1 MTSLVRIYDTQGKRH
16 YVVETGGA
24 VYTGKGANDPIRKD
38 APADSAREPVTGLR
52 EAAQFFDEYFLA
64 PFSGIATN
72 DGRFVSR
79 GRLNSREASQFNAG
93 GSIRGRRP
101 ALAEHLDFF
110 DQSPADGMITVR
122 ENFIGWRALG
132 FGLFRAALQTVL
144 SSVFFGRAADR
155 FAIDIDRISEK
166 RKRGNTGLYDANGEV
181 DLQRMQ
187 SFLDDFDRA
196 AKEAGTL
203 AISQEEAKAIIDR
216 RANLGMV
223 SSGQFRSL
231 FKVCER
237 VNNGRTITREQ
248 FQMLFEGSL
257 LIYAASYPGRDGHA
271 GIQIAR

>member
-1 MTSLVRIYDTQGKRH
+1 MTSLVRIYDRQDKRH
-16 YVVETGGA
+16 YLVDGDR
-24 VYTGKGANDPIRKD
+24 VYTSRPEDPLLRKA
-38 APADSAREPVTGLR
+38 APADASQHPVAQLQAAAR
-52 EAAQFFDEYFLA
+52 FFDEYFRA
-64 PFSGIATN
+64 PYSGIATN

-122 ENFIGWRALG
+122 ENFFGWRALG
-132 FGLFRAALQTVL
+132 FGLFRAALQTLL
-144 SSVFFGRAADR
+144 SSVLFGRVADG

-248 FQMLFEGSL
+248 FQMLFEGTL
-257 LIYAASYPGRDGHA
+257 LVYAASYPGRDGHA
-271 GIQIAR
+271 GIQSAR